1 MFIGHAACGFACK
14 RAAPRASLGILL
26 AAPYLADLLWPI
38 FLLLGWERVRI
49 APGIT
54 AMTPLDFVSYPWSHS
69 LLMLIVW
76 GALLGLGYRAMTRDG
91 RGAWIVAALVVSHW
105 VLDVIVHR
113 PDMPLVPWGGPRLGL
128 GLWSSKAATL
138 AVEVPLTIAGVAV
151 YLATTR
157 AKGWVGHVAL
167 WSLLGFL
174 GLVYFGD
181 MNAPPPPNERV
192 LAYVGLAGFAFVPW
206 AVWIEHTR
214 TLKEK
219 PVTVAVTRAPA
230 RPG

>member
-69 LLMLIVW
+69 MLMLIVW
-76 GALLGLGYRAMTRDG
+76 GALLGFGYRALTRDG

-128 GLWSSKAATL
+128 GLWNSKAATL
-138 AVEVPLTIAGVAV
+138 AVEVPLAIAGVAV

-157 AKGWVGHVAL
+157 ARNWVGHVSL
-167 WSLLGFL
+167 WSLQALLAFA
-174 GLVYFGD
+174 YFGT
-181 MNAPPPPNERV
+181 MNGPPPPSERA
-192 LAYVGLAGFAFVPW
+192 LAYFGLVGFLFVPW
-206 AVWIEHTR
+206 AMWIERTR
-214 TLKEK
+214 TLREK
-219 PVTVAVTRAPA
+219 LPTVVVARAPA
-230 RPG
+230 REL